1 MINMKDT
8 KPYLSKQI
16 ITYMGNKRKLLPHI
30 NSVIE
35 DIKGRLGANDLVC
48 GDGFSG
54 SGIVSRLLK
63 IHSKKLYTNDLAGYS
78 RTINSCF
85 LSTLDSGE
93 MKKLTEIYDVA
104 NTYVNNMF
112 GDEVP
117 SFVSKHWS
125 PSSNNVKINDR
136 AYFTKENGE
145 RIDKYRYFIE
155 NFDTKYRDFLLA
167 SLLVECSIHNNTGG
181 HFAAY
186 YKKDGIGYFGGKN
199 GNDLKRITMPIILKP
214 PILHNNSCDSHIS
227 QQDTN
232 EWLREIPMVD
242 IMYFDPP
249 YNKHPYNIYYFLL
262 DIINDW
268 DVDTEIP
275 DTFRGQPKNWKKS
288 QYNSLVHAEKA
299 FTDLIDNTKAK
310 YIVVSYNND
319 GIIPPEKMEK
329 ILNKKG
335 NVEIVELEHKTY
347 NRLKGMADY
356 KRKHQTKKIKEFL
369 WIVECN

>member
-1 MINMKDT
+1 MDLKQPFLT
-8 KPYLSKQI
+8 KQI

-30 NSVIE
+30 NAVID
-35 DIKGRLGANDLVC
+35 DIKQRLGKDKVVS

-63 IHSKKLYTNDLAGYS
+63 LHSTKLYSNDLAGYS
-78 RTINSCF
+78 KTLNSCF
-85 LSTLDSGE
+85 LSNLSE
-93 MKKLTEIYDVA
+93 QEIKKLSEVIEIA
-104 NTYVNNMF
+104 NTYVNNMD

-117 SFVSKHWS
+117 SFVSKHWA
-125 PSSNNVKINDR
+125 PSTKNVKIDDR

-155 NFDTKYRDFLLA
+155 NYDAKYRDFLLA

-186 YKKDGIGYFGGKN
+186 YKKDGVGHFGGKN
-199 GNDLKRITMPIILKP
+199 TNDLKRITSPITLKL
-214 PILHNNSCDSHIS
+214 PILYGNGCISEIS
-227 QQDTN
+227 QHDTN
-232 EWLREIPMVD
+232 QWLREIPHLD

-268 DVDTEIP
+268 DIDMEVP
-275 DTFRGQPKNWKKS
+275 KTFRGQPKNWKKS
-288 QYNSLVHAEKA
+288 PYNSLVHAEKV
-299 FTDLIDNTKAK
+299 FSDLIESTNAK
-310 YIVVSYNND
+310 FIVVSYNND
-319 GIIPPEKMEK
+319 GIISPEKMEE
-329 ILNKKG
+329 ILKKKG
-335 NVEIVELEHKTY
+335 KVEIVELEHKTY

-356 KRKHQTKKIKEFL
+356 KRKHTSKKIKEFL
-369 WIVECN
+369 WLVECYAD